1 MGSLPVSKLIQSTL
15 VLYLIAW
22 TISPPLQINT
32 IYRLAALGAAVLWFV
47 LDMQNNVKYEKNHYF
62 AILFLFLVAFVAL
75 IEGKGELLALLR
87 PINYYMLVLAFL
99 MAYCY
104 KDRWQE
110 LVPLIPIVMLLLI
123 YFNYQTYKVV
133 LEDPSIARII
143 VRDDPE
149 AYKYMRQGVGG
160 YALLYSQVCVLP
172 IFLTWTINALKK
184 NLFKFAIGALWLI
197 TYVLYALNSGYT
209 IALVTSIVGLVIL
222 FLYKRKSLGL
232 AILIVSVI
240 IALLIWLIGYND
252 GFRNSLLSFFD
263 GTTVA
268 KKINDIY
275 LSITTEDTA
284 DSIMVRAK
292 RYREAINAIFH
303 YPIVGQLW
311 AGGGGGHSAL
321 LDTIAKYGVFGGY
334 IFVNIVFGFSNK
346 LKKDENAQKD
356 YRIANATFIS
366 ILMITFLNSL
376 PYNFVFMIVFLIPM
390 CYEEILKWRKID
402 EDTLDSQPHT
412 VNSLKLLEH

>member
-22 TISPPLQINT
+22 TISPPLQIDT

-75 IEGKGELLALLR
+75 IEGKGELSALLR
-87 PINYYMLVLAFL
+87 PINLYMLVLAFL

-110 LVPLIPIVMLLLI
+110 LTPLIPIVMLLLI

-172 IFLTWTINALKK
+172 MFLTWTINSLKK
-184 NLFKFAIGALWLI
+184 NWLKFAIGTLWLV
-197 TYVLYALNSGYT
+197 TFVMYLLKSGYS
-209 IALVTSIVGLVIL
+209 IALVTSIVGLIIL
-222 FLYKRKSLGL
+222 FFYRRKNLTL
-232 AILIVSVI
+232 AIVVVAVLV
-240 IALLIWLIGYND
+240 LLLVRLIGYND

-268 KKINDIY
+268 RKIEDIH
-275 LSITTEDTA
+275 LSITTEETA
-284 DSIMVRAK
+284 DSIMVRIK
-292 RYREAINAIFH
+292 RYRESIDCILH
-303 YPIVGQLW
+303 YPIIGGQW
-311 AGGGGGHSAL
+311 WGVCGTHSAL
-321 LDTIAKYGVFGGY
+321 LDTFAKYGIFGGY
-334 IFVNIVFGFSNK
+334 VFFNIIFEFSRK
-346 LKKDENAQKD
+346 LKNNLNAEK
-356 YRIANATFIS
+356 YLKLANATLIS
-366 ILMITFLNSL
+366 LGMILLLNSM
-376 PYNFVFMIVFLIPM
+376 PYNLVFMIVFLIPM
-390 CYEEILKWRKID
+390 CYEEIKKWSENNESIV
-402 EDTLDSQPHT
+402 DSE
-412 VNSLKLLEH
+412 SYSKRIS